1 MMFLKKKNEKILGLY
16 VGVKYSAYKF
26 SVLRYLNAINKN
38 KTFGGH

>member
-1 MMFLKKKNEKILGLY
+1 MMFFAEKNEKILVLY

-26 SVLRYLNAINKN
+26 SVLRYLNAININ